1 MIKSITEIPIQT
13 YNNANTTKWIFNLP
27 IAKLFNLEK
36 ETHKNG
42 QLLEYPLNCQDIRFP
57 EFVLGTTQV
66 SFLNYSFDIS
76 TRQNLTKKTLDV
88 KFLLSE
94 NWIQYLFLLKWF
106 EMCDYTRYNENKD
119 DYFVEVDLGNGVKK
133 RITKAEW
140 EEYMYSTGQ
149 HPYHSTQGPIVDCNL
164 YLMDNFMNR
173 IGTFNFEGCFITNIK
188 NVELNYAKTADT
200 ESLITFT
207 MSFYKINFYS
217 NSKEVNNLLPGGGI
231 YLND

>member
-1 MIKSITEIPIQT
+1 MIKSSTELPIQT

-27 IAKLFNLEK
+27 IAKLFNTEL
-36 ETHKNG
+36 ETHKTGN
-42 QLLEYPLNCQDIRFP
+42 LLEYPLNCQDVRFP

-106 EMCDYTRYNENKD
+106 EMCDYTRYNQNSD
-119 DYFVEVDLGNGVKK
+119 DYYVDVTLGNGSVERLSK
-133 RITKAEW
+133 EDW
-140 EEYMYSTGQ
+140 EKYMTLTGH

-188 NVELNYAKTADT
+188 NVELNYAKVADT
-200 ESLITFT
+200 EQLITFT

-217 NSKEVNNLLPGGGI
+217 NSVEVNNLLPGKGI
-231 YLND
+231 YLTD